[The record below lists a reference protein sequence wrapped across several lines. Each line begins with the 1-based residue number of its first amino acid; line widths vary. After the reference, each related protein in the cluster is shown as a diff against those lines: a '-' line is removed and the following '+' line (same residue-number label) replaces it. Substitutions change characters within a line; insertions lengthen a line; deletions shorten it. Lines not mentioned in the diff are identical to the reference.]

1 MHLSLDIQLTQAL
14 WAAVSSGT
22 QESDLAPT
30 ITSPE
35 LRFGS
40 GLAGHIVGFHV
51 ALSEGLPGV
60 AISQSCGHHVI
71 VVVLHP
77 PPCQLLFFL
86 IVFYYCCIIRYCYG
100 NILVCGKWYL
110 TVLQFFVRPGK
121 SGAFFPWEFIARV

>member
-30 ITSPE
+30 VTSPG

-60 AISQSCGHHVI
+60 AISQSCSHHVSVVPTLPPASFFSFSLCFII
-71 VVVLHP
+71 VVS
-77 PPCQLLFFL
+77 FA
-86 IVFYYCCIIRYCYG
+86 IVM
-100 NILVCGKWYL
+100 V
-110 TVLQFFVRPGK
+110 T
-121 SGAFFPWEFIARV
+121 S

>member
-30 ITSPE
+30 VTSPE

-60 AISQSCGHHVI
+60 AIS
-71 VVVLHP
+71 VLQP
-77 PPCQLLFFL
+77 PHERRSPPSPCQLLFFL